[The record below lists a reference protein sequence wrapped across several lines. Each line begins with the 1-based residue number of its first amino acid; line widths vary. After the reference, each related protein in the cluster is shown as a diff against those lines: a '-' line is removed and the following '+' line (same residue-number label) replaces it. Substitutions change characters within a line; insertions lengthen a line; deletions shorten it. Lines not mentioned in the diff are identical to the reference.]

1 MGVRLLWLLL
11 VGLLN
16 AAQATQAAEDVCAE
30 LVDCTACAL
39 HESCAFCAAENR
51 CMTASE
57 AFARG
62 CGGVVLDPGGYLN
75 VTGIHLNAC
84 FFGQVLDID
93 LELTGSSA
101 MRCSWLLTFL
111 VISFVLVGYEQEMA
125 IISSSTPRC
134 CP

>member
-1 MGVRLLWLLL
+1 MGLRLLWLLL

-16 AAQATQAAEDVCAE
+16 AAKAAEAAEDVCAA

-75 VTGIHLNAC
+75 VTGMYPKAC
-84 FFGQVLDID
+84 CLG
-93 LELTGSSA
+93 
-101 MRCSWLLTFL
+101 
-111 VISFVLVGYEQEMA
+111 
-125 IISSSTPRC
+125 
-134 CP
+134 